1 MCLGVAPE
9 EPFEFGFCSV
19 EKTDKDEEEEAEIR
33 FDKKR
38 GDCLRRRFP
47 SEVKG
52 VGRPK
57 RKTFSALR
65 YHLPLLCLIFF
76 SSSADFKLC
85 SAPRLR
91 VSD

>member
-9 EPFEFGFCSV
+9 EPFEFGSCSV

-33 FDKKR
+33 FDKR

-57 RKTFSALR
+57 RKTFSAR
-65 YHLPLLCLIFF
+65 DTICLCFAL
-76 SSSADFKLC
+76 SSSVQVPTLSCAV
-85 SAPRLR
+85 LR
-91 VSD
+91 G